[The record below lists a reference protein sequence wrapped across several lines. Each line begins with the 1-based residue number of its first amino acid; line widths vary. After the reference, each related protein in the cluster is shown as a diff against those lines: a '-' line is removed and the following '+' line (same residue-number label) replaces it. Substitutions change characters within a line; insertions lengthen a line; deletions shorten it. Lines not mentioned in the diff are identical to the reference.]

1 MNTLFALVY
10 PSKAE
15 AEAGLVRVR
24 DLEKGQVI
32 TVLDAV
38 IASRSDDGGVQL
50 EQNLNTVAWGAAAG
64 AFWGALIGT
73 IFLAPLAGLAAGA
86 AAGALGGYATD
97 YGIDDDFV
105 RGLSQRLRPGD
116 SALFVLAAEMTEER
130 VAAALG
136 PQAGEIF
143 YTSMS
148 PDVEARFRTSFEHQ
162 HAPPSD
168 AHAAPVDPDAPPHAA
183 VPLDH

>member
-1 MNTLFALVY
+1 MNTLFAIVY
-10 PSKAE
+10 PSKVE
-15 AEAGLVRVR
+15 AEAGLVCVR

-38 IASRSDDGGVQL
+38 IVSRSEDGGVQL

-105 RGLSQRLRPGD
+105 RGLSQRLRLGD
-116 SALFVLAAEMTEER
+116 SALFVMAAEMAEER

-136 PQAGEIF
+136 PQAGAIF

-148 PDVEARFRTSFEHQ
+148 PDLEARFRTSFERQ
-162 HAPPSD
+162 HAPPLD
-168 AHAAPVDPDAPPHAA
+168 AHAPPVDPHASRDAAA
-183 VPLDH
+183 PLDH

>member
-1 MNTLFALVY
+1 MNTLFAIVY
-10 PSKAE
+10 PSKVE

-24 DLEKGQVI
+24 DLEKGEVI
-32 TVLDAV
+32 SVLDAV
-38 IASRSDDGGVQL
+38 IASRSDDGGVRL

-73 IFLAPLAGLAAGA
+73 IVMAPLAGLAAGA

-148 PDVEARFRTSFEHQ
+148 PDVEARFRTIFERR
-162 HAPPSD
+162 HAPPPD
-168 AHAAPVDPDAPPHAA
+168 ADAPPVDPHSTRDAGG
-183 VPLDH
+183 PLHR

>member
-1 MNTLFALVY
+1 MNTLFAIVY
-10 PSKAE
+10 PSKAS

-32 TVLDAV
+32 AMLDAV
-38 IASRSDDGGVQL
+38 VASRSTDGGVHL

-64 AFWGALIGT
+64 AFSGALIGT
-73 IFLAPLAGLAAGA
+73 LFLAPLAGLAAGA
-86 AAGALGGYATD
+86 TAGALGGYATD

-105 RGLSQRLRPGD
+105 RQLSERLRPGD
-116 SALFVLAAEMTEER
+116 AALFIMASDMSEER

-136 PQAGEIF
+136 AQAGEIF

-148 PDVEARFRTSFEHQ
+148 PDVEARFRDSFERQ
-162 HAPPSD
+162 HGAAVQPNPPSPSD
-168 AHAAPVDPDAPPHAA
+168 R
-183 VPLDH
+183 